1 MYTQLYSS
9 STESSSARSS
19 TLLANKESIVSP
31 HSYYTTCDQKLR
43 FLDLVPVF
51 SILNRV

>member
-1 MYTQLYSS
+1 MTIVITSLFFVSFFNIVGLRVPKR
-9 STESSSARSS
+9 E
-19 TLLANKESIVSP
+19 LIVSP
-31 HSYYTTCDQKLR
+31 PSYCTTCDQKLR